1 MDKENA
7 NPGVFRRKGE
17 GNASEK
23 GGVANWTSGGKKH
36 VGLEERSGDGD
47 MRKRTLSDFM
57 EEKDAEH
64 ERERIREATISGKKQ
79 CGLATSSSTQHAK
92 WDMDYSFSPSS
103 WSVRVFSNL
112 ALTAIWLWEMEK
124 KH

>member
-1 MDKENA
+1 M
-7 NPGVFRRKGE
+7 
-17 GNASEK
+17 
-23 GGVANWTSGGKKH
+23 
-36 VGLEERSGDGD
+36 GLEERNGDGD

-79 CGLATSSSTQHAK
+79 CRPATSSSTQHAK
-92 WDMDYSFSPSS
+92 SDMDYSFSPSS